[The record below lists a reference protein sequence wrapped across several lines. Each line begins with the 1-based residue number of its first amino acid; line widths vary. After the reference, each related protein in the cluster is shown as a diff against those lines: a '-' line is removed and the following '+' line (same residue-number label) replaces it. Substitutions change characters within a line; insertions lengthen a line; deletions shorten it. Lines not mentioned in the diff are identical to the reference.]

1 MYQYAYMAEG
11 EFYKVREARKQL
23 DNLSTPTLLSL
34 AATYADTEGLPPLS
48 ELVCDVPN
56 GPEWKKFFPR
66 RVESAMMDFLSY
78 RDHLGSKKGQF
89 STAAQTFNIVYKLT
103 GRIPG
108 SLANLSGTSR
118 ESIAA
123 LLLVVSENGHFTGN
137 ISGRTFNRQTVV
149 IDEYIS
155 LFPKEKKADEFP
167 AEFVAHVMAN
177 PDLADTLVEFMH
189 QNILTANKVNWD
201 DFMAY
206 ADTAPSL
213 RDGVL

>member
-1 MYQYAYMAEG
+1 
-11 EFYKVREARKQL
+11 
-23 DNLSTPTLLSL
+23 
-34 AATYADTEGLPPLS
+34 
-48 ELVCDVPN
+48 
-56 GPEWKKFFPR
+56 
-66 RVESAMMDFLSY
+66 MMDFLSY

-103 GRIPG
+103 GRTPG
-108 SLANLSGTSR
+108 SLANLSGVSR

-123 LLLVVSENGHFTGN
+123 LLLVVSETGHFTGN
-137 ISGRTFNRQTVV
+137 ISGRTFNRQNIVV
-149 IDEYIS
+149 DEYLS

-167 AEFVAHVMAN
+167 AEFVGNVMAN
-177 PDLADTLVEFMH
+177 PDLAPTLVEFMN
-189 QNILTANKVNWD
+189 QSFLTANKVNWD